1 MPLAER
7 KLIERIAESSRARGS
22 SKLIVHGI
30 GDDCAV
36 LRVPEGHQALVTTDF
51 SLEGVHFRRE
61 WHPADSVGH
70 RCLVRG
76 LSDIA
81 AMGGE
86 PLAAFLSLA
95 LPAEL
100 PQRWADGFL
109 NGMLALAQRF
119 GVTLAGGD
127 TAQSP
132 AGVLADIT
140 VLGSVPAGEAI
151 LRSGARAGDGIFVT
165 GELGA
170 PLAVLEQMFENPKRK
185 FRAAGF
191 PAHFY
196 PEPQIAV
203 ARRLRTRKL
212 ATAMI
217 DISDGLSTD
226 LRHICES
233 SGVGATIIER
243 ALPIASLGRH
253 EVERRH
259 ALNGGDEYQLLFTA
273 AAARRVP
280 KQIAGVLITRVGYI
294 NEGSEILIEHENG
307 YTTELEAGGWEHFST
322 ARPRNR
328 R

>member
-1 MPLAER
+1 M
-7 KLIERIAESSRARGS
+7 
-22 SKLIVHGI
+22 
-30 GDDCAV
+30 

-81 AMGGE
+81 SMGGE

-151 LRSGARAGDGIFVT
+151 LRSGARPGDGIFVT

-170 PLAVLEQMFENPKRK
+170 PRLCWSRCSKIRNASFGPPV
-185 FRAAGF
+185 F
-191 PAHFY
+191 PRIFIRS
-196 PEPQIAV
+196 PGSRV
-203 ARRLRTRKL
+203 ARRLRTR
-212 ATAMI
+212 
-217 DISDGLSTD
+217 
-226 LRHICES
+226 RW
-233 SGVGATIIER
+233 
-243 ALPIASLGRH
+243 
-253 EVERRH
+253 RR
-259 ALNGGDEYQLLFTA
+259 
-273 AAARRVP
+273 R
-280 KQIAGVLITRVGYI
+280 
-294 NEGSEILIEHENG
+294 
-307 YTTELEAGGWEHFST
+307 
-322 ARPRNR
+322 
-328 R
+328 